1 MNRSYWGDPS
11 IGKTDQ
17 SSARLEKAWQGEGT
31 NITIDMSKQVELKF
45 TKSHDDAVLPTV
57 NNSETGTGDTGYD
70 LTAIEDVR
78 ILPNGSKVVPVG
90 LKLAYVTPG
99 FWFRIEPRSGLGFK
113 KSVQPHLGVID
124 NGYRGDMGVKL
135 YNFHDFNDVQIR
147 KGDKIAQLV
156 VYELFQPNVSWADE
170 VSESARGE
178 KGFGSSDNEVDYDPV
193 KGDKGSK

>member
-1 MNRSYWGDPS
+1 MERSYWGDPS
-11 IGKTDQ
+11 IGID
-17 SSARLEKAWQGEGT
+17 RLEKMRSSAQGETT
-31 NITIDMSKQVELKF
+31 NVTIDMSKEVELKF
-45 TKSHDDAVLPTV
+45 TRSHDDAVLPTA

-156 VYELFQPNVSWADE
+156 IYELLQPNVSWADE

-178 KGFGSSDNEVDYDPV
+178 KGFGSSDDELDYDPI

>member
-1 MNRSYWGDPS
+1 MDRSYWGDPS
-11 IGKTDQ
+11 IGID
-17 SSARLEKAWQGEGT
+17 RLEKMRSFVQGETT
-31 NITIDMSKQVELKF
+31 NVTIDMSKQVEIKF
-45 TKSHDDAVLPTV
+45 TSTHEDAVLPV
-57 NNSETGTGDTGYD
+57 ANNSETGTGDTGYD
-70 LTAIEDVR
+70 LTSIEDVR
-78 ILPNGSKVVPVG
+78 ILPNGSRVIPVG

-99 FWFRIEPRSGLGFK
+99 YWFRIEPRSGLGFK

-156 VYELFQPNVSWADE
+156 VYELFQPTVSWAEE

-178 KGFGSSDNEVDYDPV
+178 KGFGSSDEIDYDPV
-193 KGDKGSK
+193 

>member
-11 IGKTDQ
+11 IGID
-17 SSARLEKAWQGEGT
+17 RLEKMRSFSQGQTT
-31 NITIDMSKQVELKF
+31 NVTVDMSKEVIELKF
-45 TKSHDDAVLPTV
+45 ISTHEDAVLPV
-57 NNSETGTGDTGYD
+57 ANNSEPGTGDTGYD
-70 LTAIEDVR
+70 LTAVEDIR
-78 ILPNGSKVVPVG
+78 ILPNASRVVPVG
-90 LKLAYVTPG
+90 LKLAYITPG

-147 KGDKIAQLV
+147 KGDKIAQIV
-156 VYELFQPNVSWADE
+156 VYELLQPTVSWAEE

-178 KGFGSSDNEVDYDPV
+178 KGFGSSDQEIDYDPV
-193 KGDKGSK
+193 KGDKGNK

>member
-11 IGKTDQ
+11 IGID
-17 SSARLEKAWQGEGT
+17 RLEKMRSFSQGQTT
-31 NITIDMSKQVELKF
+31 NVTVDMSKEVIELKF
-45 TKSHDDAVLPTV
+45 ISTHEDAVLPV
-57 NNSETGTGDTGYD
+57 ANNSEPGTGDTGYD
-70 LTAIEDVR
+70 LTAVEDIR
-78 ILPNGSKVVPVG
+78 ILPNASRVVPVG
-90 LKLAYVTPG
+90 LKLAYITPG

-147 KGDKIAQLV
+147 KGDKIAQIV
-156 VYELFQPNVSWADE
+156 VYELLQPTVSWAEE

-178 KGFGSSDNEVDYDPV
+178 KGFGSSDEELDYDPV
-193 KGDKGSK
+193 KGDKGVK

>member
-11 IGKTDQ
+11 IGID
-17 SSARLEKAWQGEGT
+17 RLEKMRSFSQGQTT
-31 NITIDMSKQVELKF
+31 NVTVDMSKEVIELKF
-45 TKSHDDAVLPTV
+45 ISTHEDAVLPV
-57 NNSETGTGDTGYD
+57 ANNSEPGTGDTGYD
-70 LTAIEDVR
+70 LTAVEDIR
-78 ILPNGSKVVPVG
+78 ILPNASRVVPVG
-90 LKLAYVTPG
+90 LKLAYITPG

-147 KGDKIAQLV
+147 KGDKIAQIV
-156 VYELFQPNVSWADE
+156 VYELLQPTVSWAEE

-178 KGFGSSDNEVDYDPV
+178 KGFGSSDQELESI
-193 KGDKGSK
+193 KTLLGL